1 MNAYIR
7 SGSADRRAVPALL
20 AAAHQAAIIMT
31 GVLAGAIVATWLTE
45 TSLGS
50 STELWIRYH
59 QAITAAYTYALPPI
73 GGLGLIGALAAL
85 ALAPRNSH
93 AHRLIL
99 AAVGCLLIGLIVT
112 VVVHF
117 PINAEIAV
125 WQPAAPPADWQQLR
139 ERWLAGH
146 VVRAALA
153 LAAFTLLVIADPGR
167 RRTAPETELQA
178 VLADHDGSP

>member
-45 TSLGS
+45 ASLGS

-73 GGLGLIGALAAL
+73 G
-85 ALAPRNSH
+85 
-93 AHRLIL
+93 
-99 AAVGCLLIGLIVT
+99 
-112 VVVHF
+112 
-117 PINAEIAV
+117 
-125 WQPAAPPADWQQLR
+125 
-139 ERWLAGH
+139 
-146 VVRAALA
+146 
-153 LAAFTLLVIADPGR
+153 
-167 RRTAPETELQA
+167 
-178 VLADHDGSP
+178 